1 MRLVNVDD
9 LEEGMIVAKPIYNEN
24 GRCLV
29 NIGFELNSKTIQR
42 IGMLDYERLWIK
54 DEYDYINDYLS
65 DELKLKTVRC
75 IKSVFTGYAS
85 KKVKFDLKKIDE
97 LKEVIENVVDEIMIN
112 NQCVIQLSNLRNFN
126 NNMYEHA
133 VDVARVSVLIGVNM
147 NLPKDKLVNLCEA
160 AMLHDI
166 GKTFIDSELVNKN
179 TEFTKEEIDEIN
191 KHSILSYEIM
201 KATGKFSIPS
211 YVPSLQHHERYD
223 GTGYPNGIK
232 GEKINLYARIIQIA
246 NVYSNMRTGTSNT
259 RTYSQS
265 EVLEYFYADG
275 SKQFDPK
282 ILKIFFDKVPI
293 YEVGQIIKLSNGKK
307 AFVIQNNEKALAR
320 PLLRVLDEGN
330 TLGEEIDLS
339 LNNNITIIL

>member
-1 MRLVNVDD
+1 MRLVNAVD
-9 LEEGMIVAKPIYNEN
+9 LEEGMIVAKAVYNEN

-29 NIGFELNSKTIQR
+29 NKDYELNTKAIQR
-42 IGMLDYERLWIK
+42 ISMLDYERLWIK
-54 DEYDYINDYLS
+54 DGYDYISDYLS

-75 IKSVFTGYAS
+75 IKSIFTGYAS

-97 LKEVIENVVDEIMIN
+97 LKEVIENVVEEIMVN
-112 NQCVIQLSNLRNFN
+112 NQCVIQLSNLKNFS

-147 NLPKDKLVNLCEA
+147 DLPKDRLVDLCEA

-166 GKTFIDSELVNKN
+166 GKTAIDSELLSKT

-191 KHSILSYEIM
+191 KHSVLSYEIM
-201 KATGKFSIPS
+201 KKTGKFSVPA
-211 YVPSLQHHERYD
+211 YAPSLQHHERYD
-223 GTGYPNGIK
+223 GNGYPNGIK

-259 RTYSQS
+259 RAYSQS
-265 EVLEYFYADG
+265 EVLEYFYADC

-282 ILKIFFDKVPI
+282 ILKIFFAKVPI

-320 PLLRVLDEGN
+320 PIVRVLCEDK

-339 LNNNITIIL
+339 LNNNITII